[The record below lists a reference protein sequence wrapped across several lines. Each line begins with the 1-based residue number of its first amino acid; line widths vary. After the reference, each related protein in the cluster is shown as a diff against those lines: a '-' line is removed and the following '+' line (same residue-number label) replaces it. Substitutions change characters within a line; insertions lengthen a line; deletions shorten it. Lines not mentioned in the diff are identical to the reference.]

1 MTGVQTCALPIYAA
15 EGTKAGNAM
24 MPAFD
29 ESSEALQEKIK
40 ALLAIRD
47 ELLATTSTEVA
58 AELTALESDLST
70 SSSTSIAAAGFVV
83 VISLAWAWVALR
95 HIVRPIV
102 TLSEVLQGLAAG
114 RLGIAV
120 PFVGARN
127 EIGDIARATDVFRD
141 SIAQR
146 ERQRQEAAREDER
159 SRQERRRERLALADE
174 FADRVATVMDG
185 LGVAAER
192 IGHDARAVDAIAR
205 SASVRSE
212 GTSLAVTRAGENVAV
227 VSNAA
232 DLLRSAIGEVES
244 RMHRAESISADAAD
258 QARRTN
264 VIVADLAE
272 STARIGEIVGL
283 INAVASQTNLLAL
296 NATIEAAR
304 AGEAGKGFAV
314 VASEVKQLA
323 TQTTKATEEIAGN
336 VAAIQNATRDAVRQI
351 GSVTQTL
358 ESIETSSGAIAQA
371 VEQQTSMA
379 SEISARG
386 SSVAH
391 DTEALVDSISQV
403 AGAVEDT
410 SRVAVSVTDV
420 ARELADAASALDE
433 RIRRFLTE
441 VAA

>member
-1 MTGVQTCALPIYAA
+1 MGRSLKTITIIFLGLLMLSNISVIGYLVRAAQRSDTQIAATMASNDRLSKQISPLGSLIKDAHIDVVQVQQFLQDYSSTRGEDGLTDGLDEAAKFAAKFRADVAAATAIAKAVRRDDLIATLNAAADAFGPYFEAGERMAKVYAA

-70 SSSTSIAAAGFVV
+70 SSATSIAAAGFVV

-192 IGHDARAVDAIAR
+192 IGHDARAEI
-205 SASVRSE
+205 
-212 GTSLAVTRAGENVAV
+212 GRAHV
-227 VSNAA
+227 
-232 DLLRSAIGEVES
+232 
-244 RMHRAESISADAAD
+244 
-258 QARRTN
+258 
-264 VIVADLAE
+264 
-272 STARIGEIVGL
+272 
-283 INAVASQTNLLAL
+283 
-296 NATIEAAR
+296 
-304 AGEAGKGFAV
+304 
-314 VASEVKQLA
+314 
-323 TQTTKATEEIAGN
+323 
-336 VAAIQNATRDAVRQI
+336 
-351 GSVTQTL
+351 
-358 ESIETSSGAIAQA
+358 
-371 VEQQTSMA
+371 
-379 SEISARG
+379 
-386 SSVAH
+386 
-391 DTEALVDSISQV
+391 
-403 AGAVEDT
+403 
-410 SRVAVSVTDV
+410 
-420 ARELADAASALDE
+420 
-433 RIRRFLTE
+433 
-441 VAA
+441 